1 LNKIVKI
8 FIGRIW
14 NKNILTSKL
23 KAYIIAALQHV
34 NKYMLIH
41 IIKEITMFTVDT
53 VVDHAT
59 KNTKTVLGYIPNE
72 EVRSNLEILVDAQAA
87 YTKTVMNTVTDLAKL
102 AAENVTKFATEAQK
116 DKK

>member
-14 NKNILTSKL
+14 TKNILTPEL
-23 KAYIIAALQHV
+23 KDYIILCNATL
-34 NKYMLIH
+34 NTCMLNH

-53 VVDHAT
+53 VVDQAT

-87 YTKTVMNTVTDLAKL
+87 YTKTVMNTATDLAKL
-102 AAENVTKFATEAQK
+102 AAENVTKFAAEAQK
-116 DKK
+116 VKK